1 MLLTHITSSNPHLQ
15 AKAVVSGKVT
25 GTVAVTAGAKASANP
40 G

>member
-15 AKAVVSGKVT
+15 DKAVVSGQVS
-25 GTVAVTAGAKASANP
+25 GTTAVTAGDKASANP